1 MIIGV
6 PKEVKNGEFR
16 VAMNPEG
23 VRQLTRAKHIVR
35 VQKNAG
41 EGAGFHDAE
50 YRQAGA
56 QLVATAAQ
64 AWACDL
70 VIKVKEPTPQEYR
83 FFRPDQILFAFL
95 HLAPN
100 KPLTQALIK
109 KKVIAIGYETVED
122 ENGHLPI
129 LKSMSEIAGRIAAM
143 MGNYYQGNPQGGRGV
158 LYSGAT
164 GVASA
169 HVVILGG
176 GVVGQNAA
184 RMASHTGSQVTILER
199 FPERIHY
206 LKRSLPASVAVLKAD
221 PATVCRAVL
230 SADILI
236 GALHIPGAKTPRL
249 VTRAMVRQMK
259 RRSVIID
266 VAIDQGGSCETS
278 RLTSHHDPV
287 YIEEGVIHYCVP
299 NMPGA
304 YARTSTLALTHIT
317 LPYILSLARAGDPN
331 FLRLRALAPG
341 VQCYK
346 GQVTC
351 EPVAQ
356 AHQLRYV
363 RLASAALHNKP

>member
-23 VRQLTRAKHIVR
+23 VRLLARAKHIVR
-35 VQKNAG
+35 MQKDAG
-41 EGAGFHDAE
+41 EGAGFPDTE
-50 YRQAGA
+50 YHKAGA
-56 QLVATAAQ
+56 TIVPDAA
-64 AWACDL
+64 AVWSSDL
-70 VIKVKEPTPQEYR
+70 VIKVKEPTAAEYR

-100 KPLTQALIK
+100 RPLTHALLK
-109 KKVIAIGYETVED
+109 KKVVAIAYETVED

-164 GVASA
+164 GVAPA
-169 HVVILGG
+169 QVVILGG

-184 RMASHTGSQVTILER
+184 RIASHTGSHVTVLER
-199 FPERIHY
+199 FPDRIQY
-206 LKRSLPASVAVLKAD
+206 LKKSLPASVVVLKAE
-221 PATVCRAVL
+221 PASIRRAVL
-230 SADILI
+230 SADILV

-249 VTRAMVRQMK
+249 VTRALVRQMK

-278 RLTSHHDPV
+278 RPTSHEDPI

-317 LPYILSLARAGDPN
+317 LPYILSLARAGDPG
-331 FLRLRALAPG
+331 FLRLRSLAPG

-346 GQVTC
+346 GQLTC

-356 AHQLRYV
+356 AHQRRYV
-363 RLASAALHNKP
+363 PLASIALRTKV